1 MKIGTMQLAIVIL
14 PVFLQMCL
22 CGGLELLLSEN
33 ETDFFFSIACRTERG
48 YLLPLDE
55 YRKDTCARCYYY
67 LPSFAFHDSRK
78 LRYDE
83 SSGMLADP
91 FSNRSIEADPE
102 ILGHPAYYTFQ
113 SELYARKWIA
123 CCRAALDCCRRMLSE
138 AYIEENDTLHCPRT
152 WDGWQ
157 CWPDTPAGEEAEGL
171 CQEHVYFMSQP
182 PPCPKYASKRCMSNG
197 SWYVNEWDSEWTNYS
212 SCSRIQGMRR
222 LQYFHIV
229 TYAISMLFL
238 IPALFIFVIY
248 KQLQVYRITMHKHL
262 FTALLLNALTCI
274 IFKSFIILEQMD
286 LPSDR
291 TTVLE
296 DNGIGCKILCVI
308 TKYTRMTTY
317 MWMFCEGFYLHKL
330 IAASFAEQKSLR
342 MFYCI
347 GWVFPIFPVTT
358 FSILRWYF
366 ADEECWAIPVN
377 PYEWVT
383 NSPNLLSLVLN
394 FAFLCNIIRVLV
406 TKLRATHTNEPS
418 QFRKAVRATL
428 VLVPLF
434 GLHFFLVLYQ
444 PQSGQCTTLE
454 GYTFLSY
461 SMDGLQG
468 FLVSLIFCYLNG
480 EIQGLVHRSV
490 QRMRLQRTF
499 TSSSEWRRS
508 TRSEPTLGKM
518 AVRGK
523 RGTVTDLMRR
533 SVYRMRL
540 RYSLNTKPSSV
551 NLSNLSDLP
560 VMLTQPNHINSQ
572 PASFNPRHTLKRDS
586 YSIEE
591 ISDVF

>member
-1 MKIGTMQLAIVIL
+1 MKYPI
-14 PVFLQMCL
+14 P
-22 CGGLELLLSEN
+22 
-33 ETDFFFSIACRTERG
+33 ETSNSNTEECARAHFRKQWKGDQTSVTAPRTQQK
-48 YLLPLDE
+48 LDE
-55 YRKDTCARCYYY
+55 EDIFLAMSQRENVNI
-67 LPSFAFHDSRK
+67 
-78 LRYDE
+78 RYEE
-83 SSGMLADP
+83 STSTLVDP
-91 FSNRSIEADPE
+91 FSNKSFEADPE
-102 ILGHPAYYTFQ
+102 KSGHPAYYTFQ

-123 CCRAALDCCRRMLSE
+123 CCRAALDCCSRMLSE
-138 AYIEENDTLHCPRT
+138 PYIEENDTLHCPRT

-182 PPCPKYASKRCMSNG
+182 PPCPKYALKRCLSNG
-197 SWYVNEWDSEWTNYS
+197 SWYVNERDSEWTNYS

-229 TYAISMLFL
+229 TYVISMLFL
-238 IPALFIFVIY
+238 IPALFIFVVY

-291 TTVLE
+291 ATVLE
-296 DNGIGCKILCVI
+296 ENGIGCKILCVI
-308 TKYTRMTTY
+308 TKYTRLTTY

-342 MFYCI
+342 MFYFI
-347 GWVFPIFPVTT
+347 GWGFPIFPVTA

-383 NSPNLLSLVLN
+383 NCPNLLSLVLN

-406 TKLRATHTNEPS
+406 TKLRAAHTNEPS

-444 PQSGQCTTLE
+444 PQSGMCVTLE
-454 GYTFLSY
+454 SYTFLSY

-480 EIQGLVHRSV
+480 EGLVHRSV
-490 QRMRLQRTF
+490 QRMRLQRAF

-508 TRSEPTLGKM
+508 TRSEPTLSKT
-518 AVRGK
+518 AVHGK
-523 RGTVTDLMRR
+523 RGAVTDLMHQ
-533 SVYRMRL
+533 SAHRMRL
-540 RYSLNTKPSSV
+540 RYSLNTKASSV
-551 NLSNLSDLP
+551 TRPNFSDQP
-560 VMLTQPNHINSQ
+560 ATLTRHDHSNSQ
-572 PASFNPRHTLKRDS
+572 LDDFNTRRAFNRDS

-591 ISDVF
+591 ISGVF